1 VSEHNLPEPAKA
13 GFVDTDRGFNPGDD
27 VDPTRIDQLH
37 RDALVIDS
45 HNDSIV
51 SHIRRGCLSI
61 TGREAPVLARLEGT
75 VSYLRGPLETEAYAW
90 NGQINLP
97 KMRAGGIDAAFFAVD
112 VKRAWKNQ
120 LAYALDALGFFD
132 ADLSTCGEEI
142 MVARSAAD
150 VEQAKA
156 EGRLAAILVVENSD
170 ALEGS
175 LNVLRMLYH
184 LGVRSIGIT
193 HNLSTWAAAG
203 NAEAR
208 CGGGLTRFGIDLVE
222 MMNRLGMLVDVS
234 HISERGFYDTLE
246 ASRRPVIAS
255 HSCCAALCDHPR
267 NLTDDQIRALA
278 QNGGVVGITF
288 VPGFV
293 DPTWTP
299 AQWPARPSLEQ
310 LLDHIDHAV
319 EVAGIDHV
327 GIGSDFD
334 GGGSVLGD
342 ATEYPRIT
350 AGLIERGYT
359 ETDIRKILGLN
370 HLRVLRQALDHP
382 PA

>member
-1 VSEHNLPEPAKA
+1 LDAHEVE
-13 GFVDTDRGFNPGDD
+13 
-27 VDPTRIDQLH
+27 QLH

-51 SHIRRGCLSI
+51 SRIRRGNLSI
-61 TGREAPVLARLEGT
+61 TGREAPHLAGRDGT
-75 VSYLRGPLETEAYAW
+75 VLFLRGPLETEAYAW
-90 NGQINLP
+90 NGQIDLP
-97 KMRAGGIDAAFFAVD
+97 KMRAGGIDCAFFAVD
-112 VKRAWKNQ
+112 VTRAWKNH

-132 ADLSTCGEEI
+132 ADLAACGEE
-142 MVARSAAD
+142 MTVARSAA
-150 VEQAKA
+150 EIEAAKA
-156 EGRLAAILVVENSD
+156 AGRLSAVLVVENSD

-175 LNVLRMLYH
+175 LNVLQMLYR
-184 LGVRSIGIT
+184 LGVRSVGIT

-208 CGGGLTRFGIDLVE
+208 SGGGLTRFGVALVE
-222 MMNRLGMLVDVS
+222 EMNRLGMLVDVS

-246 ASRRPVIAS
+246 VSRRPVIAS

-288 VPGFV
+288 VPGFIHSG
-293 DPTWTP
+293 WTP
-299 AQWPARPSLEQ
+299 ALWPERPSVEQ

-319 EVAGIDHV
+319 QVGGIDHV

-334 GGGSVLGD
+334 GGGSVVPD
-342 ATEYPRIT
+342 AAEYPRIT
-350 AGLIERGYT
+350 AGLAARGYSSASL
-359 ETDIRKILGLN
+359 RKILGEN
-370 HLRVLRQALDHP
+370 HLRVLRPALG
-382 PA
+382 A

>member
-1 VSEHNLPEPAKA
+1 VFLDPSEVE
-13 GFVDTDRGFNPGDD
+13 
-27 VDPTRIDQLH
+27 QLH
-37 RDALVIDS
+37 HDALVIDS
-45 HNDSIV
+45 HNDAIV

-61 TGREAPVLARLEGT
+61 TARDAPHLARLEGT
-75 VSYLRGPLETEAYAW
+75 VMYLRGPLETGAYAW

-112 VKRAWKNQ
+112 VTRAWKNH

-132 ADLSTCGEEI
+132 ADLSTCDDE
-142 MVARSAAD
+142 MTVARSAAD
-150 VEQAKA
+150 VEEAKA
-156 EGRLAAILVVENSD
+156 AGQLAAVLVVENSD

-175 LNVLRMLYH
+175 MNVLRMLHH

-208 CGGGLTRFGIDLVE
+208 CGGGLTRFGVDLIE
-222 MMNRLGMLVDVS
+222 AMNRLGMLVDVS

-246 ASRRPVIAS
+246 VSRQPVIAS

-267 NLTDDQIRALA
+267 NLADDQIRALA

-288 VPGFV
+288 VPYFI
-293 DPTWTP
+293 DPDWTP
-299 AQWPARPSLEQ
+299 AQWPSRPSLQQ

-319 EVAGIDHV
+319 QIGGIDHV

-342 ATEYPRIT
+342 AADYPQIT

-359 ETDIRKILGLN
+359 ETDVRKILGLN
-370 HLRVLRQALDHP
+370 HLRVLRAALDQP
-382 PA
+382 SS